1 MPKESFGHCT
11 LNLWLNKK
19 REQGFPCSHE
29 DLVLKFSPPS
39 AVICRIVASFTIELL
54 LAGVACGEH
63 LPTIHDIDQF
73 FTVEVFAAWWAFH
86 SADSSVR
93 WADQSSSP
101 LTITTRS
108 DPQSSITIFFYIFRY
123 NVEYSTLLVEYSTLL
138 VEYSTLSK
146 SGVQC
151 PKNLL
156 AIVLWI
162 CD

>member
-1 MPKESFGHCT
+1 MCHSMCG
-11 LNLWLNKK
+11 
-19 REQGFPCSHE
+19 
-29 DLVLKFSPPS
+29 
-39 AVICRIVASFTIELL
+39 RIDY
-54 LAGVACGEH
+54 
-63 LPTIHDIDQF
+63 LP
-73 FTVEVFAAWWAFH
+73 VV
-86 SADSSVR
+86 V
-93 WADQSSSP
+93 DQSLP
-101 LTITTRS
+101 PTNTTRS

-156 AIVLWI
+156 AIVLQI

>member
-1 MPKESFGHCT
+1 MAKDSFGHCT

-39 AVICRIVASFTIELL
+39 AVICRIVAAFTIELL

-63 LPTIHDIDQF
+63 LPTVLDRGHFIP
-73 FTVEVFAAWWAFH
+73 VEVFAAGRAFAFH
-86 SADSSVR
+86 IADSSVS
-93 WADQSSSP
+93 WADQSTSP

-108 DPQSSITIFFYIFRY
+108 DPQSDVTIFFYIFRY
-123 NVEYSTLLVEYSTLL
+123 NVEYSTLL

-156 AIVLWI
+156 AIVLQI